1 MSQYSLSPASREA
14 ADAFSRRNRTA
25 LRRRSVI
32 VMVLLTIVTFGVY
45 YPVWFLRRGAALN
58 QLDSPRKLP
67 AWPFVASLVFVTI
80 RLAVALASGSPPKTT
95 PSSAD
100 LLFQLGNLAIG
111 IVIVVQCFFIK
122 DILEDHLAGPGDTLM
137 SALSLHSE
145 GLSRLM
151 TFFFSI
157 YYLQH
162 VINTR
167 VVASEPWTE

>member
-1 MSQYSLSPASREA
+1 MSQYSVSAATREA
-14 ADAFSRRNRTA
+14 AVAFSRPDRTA
-25 LRRRSVI
+25 LRRKSVI

-45 YPVWFLRRGAALN
+45 YPVWFLRRRAALN

-67 AWPFVASLVFVTI
+67 AWPFVVSLVFVTI
-80 RLAVALASGSPPKTT
+80 RLAVALASGSPPKTN
-95 PSSAD
+95 PSVD

-122 DILEDHLAGPGDTLM
+122 DILEDHLAGPGDTLVSSL
-137 SALSLHSE
+137 SAQSE

-162 VINTR
+162 MINTR
-167 VVASEPWTE
+167 VVPSEP